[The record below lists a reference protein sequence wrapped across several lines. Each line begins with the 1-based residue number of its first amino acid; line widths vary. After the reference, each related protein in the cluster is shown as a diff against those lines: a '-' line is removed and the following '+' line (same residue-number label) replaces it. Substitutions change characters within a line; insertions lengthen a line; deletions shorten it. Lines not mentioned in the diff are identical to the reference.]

1 MKSNIKWIII
11 FAALCL
17 ICGLIIGVMGHRSGE
32 IAEIIVDGEVIRAVD
47 LSEPCEFDI
56 DIGDGEFNRI
66 KVDGGKI
73 AVIDAS
79 CPDKLC
85 VRRGY
90 ISGGGIPIVCLPHH
104 LSVQIKGNDGIDA
117 VTGR

>member
-1 MKSNIKWIII
+1 MKNNLKWIII

-17 ICGLIIGVMGHRSGE
+17 VCGLILVMAGHRSGE
-32 IAEIIVDGEVIRAVD
+32 IAEITVDGEVIRTVD
-47 LSEPCEFDI
+47 LSESCEFDI
-56 DIGDGEFNRI
+56 DLGDGEFNQIR
-66 KVDGGKI
+66 VEDGKI

-90 ISGGGIPIVCLPHH
+90 ISGGGIPIVCLPHR
-104 LSVQIKGNDGIDA
+104 LTVEITGNSGVDA

>member
-17 ICGLIIGVMGHRSGE
+17 VCVLILLPASRRSGKT
-32 IAEIIVDGEVIRAVD
+32 AEIIVDGDVVRTID

-56 DIGDGEFNRI
+56 ELEGGDFNRI
-66 KVDGGKI
+66 RVKDSKI
-73 AVIDAS
+73 AVIDAN

-85 VRRGY
+85 VRQGY

-104 LSVQIKGNDGIDA
+104 LSVEITDDSNVDA

>member
-17 ICGLIIGVMGHRSGE
+17 ICALILVVMGRRSGE
-32 IAEIIVDGEVIRAVD
+32 RAEIIVDGEVVRTVE
-47 LSEPCEFDI
+47 LSEDNEFDI
-56 DIGDGEFNRI
+56 ELGGGEFNRI
-66 KVDGGKI
+66 RVENGRI

-85 VRRGY
+85 VRQGY
-90 ISGGGIPIVCLPHH
+90 ISGGGIPIVCLPHR
-104 LSVQIKGNDGIDA
+104 LSVEVTGGSGVDA